1 GRGSRSPRP
10 AARSRTGRRRRSR
23 ARSRGTR
30 RRAGAGRGRGG
41 GATSPRWYDTARVPE
56 RTAPPAA
63 AHAGPAERA
72 SAAMPPRRLRGRPAA
87 GMLRRPPALPR
98 ETMRPR
104 PIAHRYRLV
113 DDAPHEDS
121 FAAAL
126 AAGLAEAPRAIP
138 CRFLYD
144 ETGSKLFEE
153 ICEL

>member
-1 GRGSRSPRP
+1 
-10 AARSRTGRRRRSR
+10 
-23 ARSRGTR
+23 
-30 RRAGAGRGRGG
+30 
-41 GATSPRWYDTARVPE
+41 
-56 RTAPPAA
+56 
-63 AHAGPAERA
+63 
-72 SAAMPPRRLRGRPAA
+72 MPPRRLRGRPAA

-153 ICEL
+153 ICELPEYYLTRAEREILCAREIGRASCRERV